1 MTQAVPKSVM
11 TECLRSNNL
20 LLFASRQPVAQG
32 ESSSPAAFPPPICLM
47 ERWLYARAGP
57 LPIFKFQF
65 LHFVV
70 AVFSLPEEGRDPAV
84 SCYLK
89 RKLGHSAR
97 SEESRESRF
106 IIRAPAPHVLPFLLV
121 IDSNDF
127 IFTSAV
133 FPKCSPSRM
142 RDSHHPEAPFTLR
155 SRIV

>member
-1 MTQAVPKSVM
+1 M
-11 TECLRSNNL
+11 
-20 LLFASRQPVAQG
+20 
-32 ESSSPAAFPPPICLM
+32 PAPDHFP
-47 ERWLYARAGP
+47 
-57 LPIFKFQF
+57 
-65 LHFVV
+65 
-70 AVFSLPEEGRDPAV
+70 FSLPEEGRDPAV

-97 SEESRESRF
+97 SEESRF
-106 IIRAPAPHVLPFLLV
+106 IIRAAPHVLPFLLV